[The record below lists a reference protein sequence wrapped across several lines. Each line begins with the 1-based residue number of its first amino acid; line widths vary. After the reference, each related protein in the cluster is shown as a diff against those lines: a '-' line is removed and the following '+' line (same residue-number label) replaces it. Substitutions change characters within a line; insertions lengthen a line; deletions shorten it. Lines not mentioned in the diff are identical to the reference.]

1 MMPSMVTNIGVTS
14 VLNSLADNMLLE
26 DTGDSMMR
34 FKYTDTSTVL
44 AIRLVY
50 TLLEIQTTP
59 TRAVKV
65 MLMDTRLLWVSPSE
79 NTL

>member
-1 MMPSMVTNIGVTS
+1 MMPSMVTNTRATS
-14 VLNSLADNMLLE
+14 VLKSLADTMLLE
-26 DTGDSMMR
+26 DTADSMMR

-44 AIRLVY
+44 AIRLMY
-50 TLLEIQTTP
+50 TLQTTP

-65 MLMDTRLLWVSPSE
+65 ILMETRLLWASPSE